1 MWAGRS
7 TGSART
13 ARETARDVARH
24 GHTALAAGMGKGEWD
39 DEGEGG
45 AGGDEDAKR
54 VDEEAE
60 EGQTSDMS
68 GSSFPKNPNSP
79 IQNDITSVRTS
90 GWAKKNDIT
99 SARTSCHNLAG
110 YP

>member
-39 DEGEGG
+39 DEVEGG
-45 AGGDEDAKR
+45 AGGMR
-54 VDEEAE
+54 
-60 EGQTSDMS
+60 M
-68 GSSFPKNPNSP
+68 
-79 IQNDITSVRTS
+79 RR
-90 GWAKKNDIT
+90 GWMRRQSQI
-99 SARTSCHNLAG
+99 L
-110 YP
+110 